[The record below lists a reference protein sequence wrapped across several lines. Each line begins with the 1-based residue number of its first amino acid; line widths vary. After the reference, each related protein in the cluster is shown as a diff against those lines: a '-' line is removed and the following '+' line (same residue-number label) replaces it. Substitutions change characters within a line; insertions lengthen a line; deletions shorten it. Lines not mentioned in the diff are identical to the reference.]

1 MSQNYHF
8 RGCFDKQQGKR
19 APALFKSASHHIY
32 HFHRSLPRKFSWKK
46 FFLLTCQILGLLA
59 NTLATDEKYPVLNR
73 DNLTIPIEMQLSQKQ
88 KVFLNFLL
96 LFWSL
101 PETLNVLAKKMT
113 LIAFVFLN
121 LRTPKTRL
129 HKCLKSPASED
140 PSENNMVNVPK
151 HCSSLHHSTFIIFI
165 DHFWRISVGKS
176 LSYWHA
182 KSWDC
187 LLTHWLPMKR
197 ILFFI
202 GTI

>member
-1 MSQNYHF
+1 M
-8 RGCFDKQQGKR
+8 
-19 APALFKSASHHIY
+19 LKSASQHLYHI
-32 HFHRSLPRKFSWKK
+32 HWSLPSQLSWKTSL
-46 FFLLTCQILGLLA
+46 LLTCQILGLLV
-59 NTLATDEKYPVLNR
+59 NTLAADEKYPVLNR

-140 PSENNMVNVPK
+140 PLENNMVNVPK
-151 HCSSLHHSTFIIFI
+151 HCSNLHHSTFIRFFN
-165 DHFWRISVGKS
+165 HYQVNWVGKS
-176 LSYWHA
+176 LCFWHA

-197 ILFFI
+197 ILFLI
-202 GTI
+202 ETI